1 MNFFPRRQQRKI
13 HPCSLFKRKSSSN
26 DDFHRRR
33 NTNSNVSENQNLD
46 ENPREEINESNSM
59 LLDDKQIKQ
68 SRALARANA
77 AAISKK
83 RKKASTPEKN
93 ANRRQNL
100 EHAFNQRRDAVRKE
114 IERTWFV
121 EGASLQIHRRN
132 LKFTHELRKR

>member
-46 ENPREEINESNSM
+46 ENPREEINEGNSM

-83 RKKASTPEKN
+83 RKKASTPEELPIEGRTLNTPLISGEMLFAKK
-93 ANRRQNL
+93 L
-100 EHAFNQRRDAVRKE
+100 KKLGLLKEHRCKYIDG
-114 IERTWFV
+114 I
-121 EGASLQIHRRN
+121 
-132 LKFTHELRKR
+132 